1 MSMEIKG
8 QVDLTISEGTTIS
21 MNKKDHVLLVVSYFL
36 ALFCL
41 SFVLLKDYH
50 KIKIVKPAMPSSKG
64 VSHTKS

>member
-1 MSMEIKG
+1 
-8 QVDLTISEGTTIS
+8 